1 MKQDNYDFQETSEV
15 SEKKSIKGDE
25 NGHINF
31 RCLPGEKDYVM
42 ERAKDGFGQGRT
54 TITNLMHY
62 AIAHMDDTSPV
73 NLREADSLLKAIGE
87 NRPVLSSVHADI
99 NAVSNEL
106 SRIGNNVNQI
116 ARQVNT
122 VMKVAREDGEV
133 PSITLNKVLNFESTL
148 IGYLSEI
155 RSKMMEFNTIMR
167 TSRKRINDA
176 LLGEDDIIT
185 RCLIHPKVGN
195 KARHY
200 SELLRMIQSYQNE
213 RKATDRWTLDV
224 LKNCLEYDIRNANEE
239 FIKSKEE

>member
-1 MKQDNYDFQETSEV
+1 MKQDNYDFQETSDV
-15 SEKKSIKGDE
+15 SEKKSLKGDE

-31 RCLPGEKDYVM
+31 RCLPGEKDHVI
-42 ERAKDGFGQGRT
+42 ERAKDGFGQGRI

-122 VMKVAREDGEV
+122 VMKVAREDGEA
-133 PSITLNKVLNFESTL
+133 PSILAA
-148 IGYLSEI
+148 
-155 RSKMMEFNTIMR
+155 NT
-167 TSRKRINDA
+167 
-176 LLGEDDIIT
+176 G
-185 RCLIHPKVGN
+185 
-195 KARHY
+195 
-200 SELLRMIQSYQNE
+200 
-213 RKATDRWTLDV
+213 
-224 LKNCLEYDIRNANEE
+224 
-239 FIKSKEE
+239 